1 MAPTPGAV
9 ERAQIVSSLIDLGNI
24 IWADLLRKVLESSLN
39 TMVVSHI
46 VFAHSLVVSTL
57 GKSMNKAELV
67 NVVAK
72 ATGQSKLSVQNTVAS
87 LLHSL
92 TAALAKGER
101 VTLVGFGTFERR
113 QRQAR
118 FGVNPQNPKQKLKIE
133 AAKVPVFRA
142 GQELKDIT
150 DGKAKM
156 PAMPKSV
163 AAVEPKKEAKK
174 EAKPAAKKAAA
185 KPAKKAAAK
194 KSAAKKPVAKKAAAK
209 PAKKAVAKKAVA
221 KKPVAK
227 KKKR

>member
-1 MAPTPGAV
+1 
-9 ERAQIVSSLIDLGNI
+9 
-24 IWADLLRKVLESSLN
+24 
-39 TMVVSHI
+39 
-46 VFAHSLVVSTL
+46 
-57 GKSMNKAELV
+57 MNKAELV

-92 TAALAKGER
+92 TSALAKGER

-163 AAVEPKKEAKK
+163 AAPEAKPEAKK
-174 EAKPAAKKAAA
+174 AAKPAAKSAAKA

-194 KSAAKKPVAKKAAAK
+194 KSVAKKPVAKKAAAK
-209 PAKKAVAKKAVA
+209 PAKKAVAKKVVA